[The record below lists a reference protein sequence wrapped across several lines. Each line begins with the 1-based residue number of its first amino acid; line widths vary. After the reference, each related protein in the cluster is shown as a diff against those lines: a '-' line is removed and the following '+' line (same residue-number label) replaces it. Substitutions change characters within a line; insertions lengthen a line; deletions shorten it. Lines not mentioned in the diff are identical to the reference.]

1 MDRVACH
8 LFDVCA
14 YAIRTMPE
22 CVSVYQWGNTLT
34 VLEESPRLLGT
45 VALGLARCCC
55 YLATPF
61 RPFGE
66 PGSGVFKYGK
76 IGK

>member
-1 MDRVACH
+1 MARRYVIPFVAAGLIRVHPKRRHGSWGPWRAE
-8 LFDVCA
+8 
-14 YAIRTMPE
+14 IRAQ
-22 CVSVYQWGNTLT
+22 SSLARWLQL
-34 VLEESPRLLGT
+34 
-45 VALGLARCCC
+45 LARCRR

-76 IGK
+76 TGK

>member
-1 MDRVACH
+1 MSTDWTVYVEKLPMPFIPASIPNALPKSRH
-8 LFDVCA
+8 GSWEPWRPE
-14 YAIRTMPE
+14 IRAQ
-22 CVSVYQWGNTLT
+22 S
-34 VLEESPRLLGT
+34 S
-45 VALGLARCCC
+45 LARCRL

-66 PGSGVFKYGK
+66 PGNGVFKYGK

>member
-1 MDRVACH
+1 
-8 LFDVCA
+8 
-14 YAIRTMPE
+14 MPE
-22 CVSVYQWGNTLT
+22 CISVYQWGNTLT
-34 VLEESPRLLGT
+34 VLTIGAKESPRFLGA
-45 VALGLARCCC
+45 VALGLARCCG
-55 YLATPF
+55 YLDTPF